1 MSTNALHAAV
11 DAAPAAAHLRVSTA
25 LASLRTPASVNLTAA
40 ETVLANLATV
50 EHPDADDKARGLE
63 AMAAAVRAH
72 HLLQVTGACLGA
84 LADPDESGILDDDLV
99 HAVAAAEPMIT
110 ETVLTRLRE
119 ARTPESTPLIDALLA
134 ELAAAQTAADAAAVV
149 PDTMPEEWGQS

>member
-1 MSTNALHAAV
+1 MSTTTLHAAV
-11 DAAPAAAHLRVSTA
+11 DAAPAAAHVRVGTA

-40 ETVLANLATV
+40 ETVLARLATV
-50 EHPDADDKARGLE
+50 EHPDADDLAR
-63 AMAAAVRAH
+63 AVETLTAGERAH

-84 LADPDESGILDDDLV
+84 LADPEETGALDLDLV

-110 ETVLTRLRE
+110 ATVLTCLQQ
-119 ARTPESTPLIDALLA
+119 ARTPDSAPLLDALLA
-134 ELAAAQTAADAAAVV
+134 ELDAAQTAADALAAV